1 MYGMRGSG
9 RMFRILMRH
18 AGVSREMGGE
28 ELSLAVQRVD
38 QMFIQ
43 ALEAGA
49 SDIHMHP
56 EHNALRIRFRIDGVL
71 HEHEVVTQPDL
82 VQAMISRV
90 KLAANLHLDEKRD
103 TQDGRIDMEYLDRR
117 LSARVSC
124 IPTLNGERIVM
135 RILDPAKMQV
145 KLDSLGM
152 PQDVMAHWRRALQ
165 VAYGMLV
172 VTGPTGSG
180 KTSTLYASLHTLDRV
195 HRNIVTV
202 EDPVE
207 YEFPDNVMQVQVTEK
222 ITFPRALR
230 AMLRH
235 DPDVIMIG
243 EIRDR
248 ESLQIG
254 IQAALT
260 GHLVLST
267 LHTNNAI
274 ETLSRMIDMGAED
287 YLIAATLQCAMA
299 QRLVRVICPDCRA
312 PYQPTP
318 DEIAALKIPQEW
330 LAQARFFMGK
340 GCPKCMNTGYRGR
353 SGIFELLRISP
364 AIREA
369 IVNRAS
375 SDQIMQIAVKEGY
388 RTMLDDGRDKVLRG
402 ITTPHEVIQAV
413 YAGCMSET
421 QEGNPHGT
429 TTPAV

>member
-1 MYGMRGSG
+1 MYLRGSG
-9 RMFRILMRH
+9 RMFRLIMRH
-18 AGVSREMGGE
+18 AGVAREMGGE
-28 ELSLAVQRVD
+28 ELSIAVQRVD

-43 ALEAGA
+43 ALEMGV

-56 EHNALRIRFRIDGVL
+56 EFNALRIRFRVDGVL
-71 HEHEVVTQPDL
+71 HEHEVITQADL
-82 VQAMISRV
+82 AQSMVARV

-103 TQDGRIDMEYLDRR
+103 TQDGRIDMEYMDRR

-152 PQDVMAHWRRALQ
+152 PQEVITNWRRSLQ

-180 KTSTLYASLHTLDRV
+180 KTSTLYASLHTLDRIR
-195 HRNIVTV
+195 RNIVTV

-274 ETLSRMIDMGAED
+274 ETLSRMLDMGAED
-287 YLIAATLQCAMA
+287 YLVAATLQCSMA
-299 QRLVRVICPDCRA
+299 QRLVRTICPDCRV

-318 DEIAALKIPQEW
+318 DEIAALQIPKEALPQCK
-330 LAQARFFMGK
+330 FFIGK
-340 GCPKCMNTGYRGR
+340 GCNNCRGTGYRGR
-353 SGIFELLRISP
+353 IGIFELLRITP

-369 IVNRAS
+369 IVSRAS
-375 SDQIMQIAVKEGY
+375 SDAIAQIARKEGF
-388 RTMLDDGRDKVLRG
+388 RTMLDDGRDKILRG
-402 ITTPHEVIQAV
+402 ITTPYEVIQAV
-413 YAGCMSET
+413 YAGVYE
-421 QEGNPHGT
+421 E
-429 TTPAV
+429 

>member
-82 VQAMISRV
+82 IQAMISRV
-90 KLAANLHLDEKRD
+90 KLAANMHLDEKRD

-353 SGIFELLRISP
+353 TGIFELLRISP

-375 SDQIMQIAVKEGY
+375 SDQIMQIAVKEGF

-413 YAGCMSET
+413 YAGVYE
-421 QEGNPHGT
+421 
-429 TTPAV
+429 

>member
-82 VQAMISRV
+82 IQAMISRV
-90 KLAANLHLDEKRD
+90 KLAANMHLDEKRD

-299 QRLVRVICPDCRA
+299 QRLVRVICPDCRV

-353 SGIFELLRISP
+353 TGIFELLRISP

-375 SDQIMQIAVKEGY
+375 SDQIMQIAVKEGF

-402 ITTPHEVIQAV
+402 ITTPREVIQAV
-413 YAGCMSET
+413 YAGVYE
-421 QEGNPHGT
+421 
-429 TTPAV
+429 

>member
-71 HEHEVVTQPDL
+71 HEHEVITQPDL
-82 VQAMISRV
+82 IQAMISRV
-90 KLAANLHLDEKRD
+90 KLAANMHLDEKRD

-353 SGIFELLRISP
+353 TGIFELLRISP

-369 IVNRAS
+369 IVSRAS
-375 SDQIMQIAVKEGY
+375 SDQIMQIAVKEGF

-402 ITTPHEVIQAV
+402 ITTPREVIQAV
-413 YAGCMSET
+413 YAGVYE
-421 QEGNPHGT
+421 
-429 TTPAV
+429 

>member
-82 VQAMISRV
+82 IQAMISRV

-413 YAGCMSET
+413 YAGVYE
-421 QEGNPHGT
+421 
-429 TTPAV
+429 

>member
-1 MYGMRGSG
+1 MYGGMRGSG
-9 RMFRILMRH
+9 RMFRLIMRH
-18 AGVSREMGGE
+18 AGVAREMGGE

-43 ALEAGA
+43 ALEKGA

-71 HEHEVVTQPDL
+71 HEHEVITQPDL
-82 VQAMISRV
+82 IQAMISRV
-90 KLAANLHLDEKRD
+90 KLAANMHLDEKRD

-152 PQDVMAHWRRALQ
+152 PQDVMANWRRALQ

-274 ETLSRMIDMGAED
+274 ETLSRMMDMGAED

-299 QRLVRVICPDCRA
+299 QRLVRVICPDCRV

-330 LAQARFFMGK
+330 LAQARFYTGK
-340 GCPKCMNTGYRGR
+340 GCPKCMETGYRGR
-353 SGIFELLRISP
+353 TGIFELLRISP

-369 IVNRAS
+369 IVNHAS
-375 SDQIMQIAVKEGY
+375 SDQIMQIAVKEGF

-413 YAGCMSET
+413 YAGVYES
-421 QEGNPHGT
+421 
-429 TTPAV
+429 

>member
-1 MYGMRGSG
+1 
-9 RMFRILMRH
+9 MFRILMRH

-82 VQAMISRV
+82 IQAMISRV
-90 KLAANLHLDEKRD
+90 KLAANMHLDEKRD

-145 KLDSLGM
+145 KLDALGM
-152 PQDVMAHWRRALQ
+152 PQEVLANWRRALQ

-274 ETLSRMIDMGAED
+274 ETISRMIDMGAED

-299 QRLVRVICPDCRA
+299 QRLVRVICPDCRV

-353 SGIFELLRISP
+353 TGIFELLRISP
-364 AIREA
+364 AVREA

-375 SDQIMQIAVKEGY
+375 GDQIMQIAVKEGY

-402 ITTPHEVIQAV
+402 VTTPHEVIQAV
-413 YAGCMSET
+413 YAGVYE
-421 QEGNPHGT
+421 
-429 TTPAV
+429 

>member
-1 MYGMRGSG
+1 MYGGMRGSG
-9 RMFRILMRH
+9 RVFRLLMRH

-28 ELSLAVQRVD
+28 ELSIAVQRVD
-38 QMFIQ
+38 QMFIE
-43 ALEAGA
+43 ALERGA

-71 HEHEVVTQPDL
+71 HEYDVITQPDL
-82 VQAMISRV
+82 IQAMISRV
-90 KLAANLHLDEKRD
+90 KLAANMHLDEKRD
-103 TQDGRIDMEYLDRR
+103 TQDGRIDMEYMDRR

-124 IPTLNGERIVM
+124 IPTLNGERIAM
-135 RILDPAKMQV
+135 RLLDPAKMQV
-145 KLDSLGM
+145 KLDALGM
-152 PQDVMAHWRRALQ
+152 PQEVLANWRRALQ

-195 HRNIVTV
+195 RRNIVTV

-222 ITFPRALR
+222 VTFPRALR

-274 ETLSRMIDMGAED
+274 ETISRMIDMGAED

-299 QRLVRVICPDCRA
+299 QRLVRLICPDCRV

-318 DEIAALKIPQEW
+318 DEIAALKIPREW
-330 LAQARFFMGK
+330 LAQARFWIGK
-340 GCPKCMNTGYRGR
+340 GCKNCMNTGYRGR
-353 SGIFELLRISP
+353 TGIFELLRITP

-375 SDQIMQIAVKEGY
+375 GDQILQIAVKEGF

-402 ITTPHEVIQAV
+402 MTTPHEVIQAV
-413 YAGCMSET
+413 YAGVYE
-421 QEGNPHGT
+421 E
-429 TTPAV
+429 

>member
-1 MYGMRGSG
+1 MMYGMRGSG

-82 VQAMISRV
+82 IQAMISRV
-90 KLAANLHLDEKRD
+90 KLAANMHLDEKRD

-145 KLDSLGM
+145 KLDALGM
-152 PQDVMAHWRRALQ
+152 PQEVLANWRRALQ

-274 ETLSRMIDMGAED
+274 ETISRMIDMGAED

-299 QRLVRVICPDCRA
+299 QRLVRVICPDCRV

-353 SGIFELLRISP
+353 TGIFELLRISP
-364 AIREA
+364 AVREA

-375 SDQIMQIAVKEGY
+375 GDQIMQIAVKEGY

-402 ITTPHEVIQAV
+402 VTTPHEVIQAV
-413 YAGCMSET
+413 YAGVYE
-421 QEGNPHGT
+421 
-429 TTPAV
+429 

>member
-71 HEHEVVTQPDL
+71 HEQEVVTQPDL
-82 VQAMISRV
+82 VQAMVSRV

-152 PQDVMAHWRRALQ
+152 PQEVMAHWRRALQ

-222 ITFPRALR
+222 VTFPRALR

-330 LAQARFFMGK
+330 LAQARFFTGK

-353 SGIFELLRISP
+353 TGIFELLRISP

-369 IVNRAS
+369 IVTRAS
-375 SDQIMQIAVKEGY
+375 SDQILHIAVKEGY

-413 YAGCMSET
+413 YAGVYE
-421 QEGNPHGT
+421 
-429 TTPAV
+429 

>member
-1 MYGMRGSG
+1 
-9 RMFRILMRH
+9 
-18 AGVSREMGGE
+18 V
-28 ELSLAVQRVD
+28 
-38 QMFIQ
+38 
-43 ALEAGA
+43 
-49 SDIHMHP
+49 HP

-82 VQAMISRV
+82 IQAMISRV
-90 KLAANLHLDEKRD
+90 KLAANMHLDEKRD

-145 KLDSLGM
+145 KLDALGM
-152 PQDVMAHWRRALQ
+152 PQEVLANWRRALQ

-274 ETLSRMIDMGAED
+274 ETISRMIDMGAED

-299 QRLVRVICPDCRA
+299 QRLVRIICPDCRV

-318 DEIAALKIPQEW
+318 DEIAALKMPQEW
-330 LAQARFFMGK
+330 LAQARFFAGK
-340 GCPKCMNTGYRGR
+340 GCPKCMHTGYRGR
-353 SGIFELLRISP
+353 TGIFELLRISP
-364 AIREA
+364 AVREA

-375 SDQIMQIAVKEGY
+375 GDQIMQIAVKEGF

-402 ITTPHEVIQAV
+402 VTTPHEVIQAV
-413 YAGCMSET
+413 YAGVYE
-421 QEGNPHGT
+421 
-429 TTPAV
+429 

>member
-82 VQAMISRV
+82 IQAMISRV
-90 KLAANLHLDEKRD
+90 KLAANMHLDEKRD

-145 KLDSLGM
+145 KLDALGM
-152 PQDVMAHWRRALQ
+152 PQEVLAHWRRALQ

-274 ETLSRMIDMGAED
+274 ETISRMIDMGAED

-299 QRLVRVICPDCRA
+299 QRLVRVICPDCRV

-353 SGIFELLRISP
+353 TGIFELLRISP
-364 AIREA
+364 AVREA

-375 SDQIMQIAVKEGY
+375 GDQIMQIAVKEGY

-402 ITTPHEVIQAV
+402 VTTPHEVIQAV
-413 YAGCMSET
+413 YAGVYE
-421 QEGNPHGT
+421 
-429 TTPAV
+429 

>member
-82 VQAMISRV
+82 VQAMVSRV

-353 SGIFELLRISP
+353 TGIFELLRISP

-375 SDQIMQIAVKEGY
+375 SDQIMQIAVKEGF

-402 ITTPHEVIQAV
+402 ITTPREVIQAV
-413 YAGCMSET
+413 YAGVYE
-421 QEGNPHGT
+421 
-429 TTPAV
+429 

>member
-1 MYGMRGSG
+1 MYGRSSG
-9 RMFRILMRH
+9 RMFRLLMRH
-18 AGVSREMGGE
+18 AGVAREMGGE

-43 ALEAGA
+43 ALEMGA
-49 SDIHMHP
+49 SDIHLHP

-71 HEHEVVTQPDL
+71 HEQEVITQLDL
-82 VQAMISRV
+82 AQAIIARI
-90 KLAANLHLDEKRD
+90 KLAANMHLDEKRD
-103 TQDGRIDMEYLDRR
+103 TQDGRIDMEYMDRR

-135 RILDPAKMQV
+135 RILDPARMQV
-145 KLDSLGM
+145 RLDSLGM
-152 PQDVMAHWRRALQ
+152 PQDVMANWRKSLQ

-243 EIRDR
+243 EIRDS

-274 ETLSRMIDMGAED
+274 ETISRMVDMGAEE
-287 YLIAATLQCAMA
+287 YLIAATLQCSMA
-299 QRLVRVICPDCRA
+299 QRLVRIICPDCRV
-312 PYQPTP
+312 PYQPTA
-318 DEIAALKIPQEW
+318 DEIAALHIPPEVLPQC
-330 LAQARFFMGK
+330 RFYIGR
-340 GCPKCMNTGYRGR
+340 GCANCRNTGYRGR
-353 SGIFELLRISP
+353 TGIFELLRVTP

-369 IVNRAS
+369 IVNRATG
-375 SDQIMQIAVKEGY
+375 DVIAQIARKEGF
-388 RTMLDDGRDKVLRG
+388 RTMLEDGRDKILRG

-413 YAGCMSET
+413 YAGVYE
-421 QEGNPHGT
+421 
-429 TTPAV
+429 

>member
-82 VQAMISRV
+82 IQAMISRV
-90 KLAANLHLDEKRD
+90 KLAANMHLDEKRD

-145 KLDSLGM
+145 KLDALGM
-152 PQDVMAHWRRALQ
+152 PQEVLANWRRALQ

-230 AMLRH
+230 AMFAPRPRCDYDWRDSRPRVAADWHPSRAYGTLGAIDPAHEQRH
-235 DPDVIMIG
+235 
-243 EIRDR
+243 RD
-248 ESLQIG
+248 
-254 IQAALT
+254 
-260 GHLVLST
+260 
-267 LHTNNAI
+267 
-274 ETLSRMIDMGAED
+274 D
-287 YLIAATLQCAMA
+287 
-299 QRLVRVICPDCRA
+299 
-312 PYQPTP
+312 
-318 DEIAALKIPQEW
+318 
-330 LAQARFFMGK
+330 
-340 GCPKCMNTGYRGR
+340 
-353 SGIFELLRISP
+353 
-364 AIREA
+364 
-369 IVNRAS
+369 
-375 SDQIMQIAVKEGY
+375 
-388 RTMLDDGRDKVLRG
+388 
-402 ITTPHEVIQAV
+402 
-413 YAGCMSET
+413 
-421 QEGNPHGT
+421 
-429 TTPAV
+429 

>member
-413 YAGCMSET
+413 YAGVYE
-421 QEGNPHGT
+421 
-429 TTPAV
+429 

>member
-71 HEHEVVTQPDL
+71 HEHEVITQPDL
-82 VQAMISRV
+82 VQAMVSRV
-90 KLAANLHLDEKRD
+90 KLAANMHLDEKRD

-353 SGIFELLRISP
+353 TGIFELLRISP

-375 SDQIMQIAVKEGY
+375 SDQILHIAVKEGY

-413 YAGCMSET
+413 YAGVYE
-421 QEGNPHGT
+421 
-429 TTPAV
+429 

>member
-1 MYGMRGSG
+1 
-9 RMFRILMRH
+9 
-18 AGVSREMGGE
+18 
-28 ELSLAVQRVD
+28 
-38 QMFIQ
+38 
-43 ALEAGA
+43 
-49 SDIHMHP
+49 
-56 EHNALRIRFRIDGVL
+56 
-71 HEHEVVTQPDL
+71 
-82 VQAMISRV
+82 
-90 KLAANLHLDEKRD
+90 
-103 TQDGRIDMEYLDRR
+103 
-117 LSARVSC
+117 
-124 IPTLNGERIVM
+124 
-135 RILDPAKMQV
+135 
-145 KLDSLGM
+145 
-152 PQDVMAHWRRALQ
+152 
-165 VAYGMLV
+165 
-172 VTGPTGSG
+172 
-180 KTSTLYASLHTLDRV
+180 
-195 HRNIVTV
+195 
-202 EDPVE
+202 
-207 YEFPDNVMQVQVTEK
+207 
-222 ITFPRALR
+222 
-230 AMLRH
+230 MLRH

-330 LAQARFFMGK
+330 LAQARFFAGK

-413 YAGCMSET
+413 YAGVYE
-421 QEGNPHGT
+421 
-429 TTPAV
+429 

>member
-1 MYGMRGSG
+1 MMYGMRGSG

-82 VQAMISRV
+82 VQAMVSRV
-90 KLAANLHLDEKRD
+90 KLAANMHLDEKRD

-413 YAGCMSET
+413 YAGVYE
-421 QEGNPHGT
+421 
-429 TTPAV
+429 

>member
-267 LHTNNAI
+267 LHTNNAV

-413 YAGCMSET
+413 YAGVYE
-421 QEGNPHGT
+421 
-429 TTPAV
+429 

>member
-82 VQAMISRV
+82 IQAMISRV

-353 SGIFELLRISP
+353 TGIFELLRISP
-364 AIREA
+364 AIHEA

-375 SDQIMQIAVKEGY
+375 SDQILHIAVKEGY

-413 YAGCMSET
+413 YAGVYE
-421 QEGNPHGT
+421 
-429 TTPAV
+429 

>member
-1 MYGMRGSG
+1 MYGGMRGSG
-9 RMFRILMRH
+9 RMFRLIMRH
-18 AGVSREMGGE
+18 AGVAREMGGE

-38 QMFIQ
+38 QMFIH
-43 ALEAGA
+43 ALEKGA

-71 HEHEVVTQPDL
+71 HEHEVITQPDL
-82 VQAMISRV
+82 IQAMISRV
-90 KLAANLHLDEKRD
+90 KLAANMHLDEKRD

-152 PQDVMAHWRRALQ
+152 PQDVMANWRRALQ

-195 HRNIVTV
+195 RRNIVTV

-274 ETLSRMIDMGAED
+274 ETLSRMMDMGAED

-299 QRLVRVICPDCRA
+299 QRLVRVICPDCRV

-330 LAQARFFMGK
+330 LAQARFYTGK
-340 GCPKCMNTGYRGR
+340 GCPKCMETGYRGR
-353 SGIFELLRISP
+353 TGIFELLRISP

-369 IVNRAS
+369 IVNHAS
-375 SDQIMQIAVKEGY
+375 SDQIMQIAVKEGF

-413 YAGCMSET
+413 YAGVYES
-421 QEGNPHGT
+421 
-429 TTPAV
+429 

>member
-82 VQAMISRV
+82 IQAMISRV
-90 KLAANLHLDEKRD
+90 KLAANMHLDEKRD

-145 KLDSLGM
+145 KLDALGM
-152 PQDVMAHWRRALQ
+152 PQEVLAHWRRALQ

-254 IQAALT
+254 VQAALT

-274 ETLSRMIDMGAED
+274 ETISRMIDMGAED

-299 QRLVRVICPDCRA
+299 QRLVRIICPDCRV

-318 DEIAALKIPQEW
+318 DEVAALKIPQEW
-330 LAQARFFMGK
+330 LSQARFFAGK
-340 GCPKCMNTGYRGR
+340 GCPKCMHTGYRGR
-353 SGIFELLRISP
+353 TGIFELLRISP

-369 IVNRAS
+369 IVSRAS
-375 SDQIMQIAVKEGY
+375 GDQIMQIAVKEGF
-388 RTMLDDGRDKVLRG
+388 RMMLDDGRDKVLRG
-402 ITTPHEVIQAV
+402 ITTPREVIQAV
-413 YAGCMSET
+413 YAGVYE
-421 QEGNPHGT
+421 
-429 TTPAV
+429 

>member
-1 MYGMRGSG
+1 MMYGMRGSG

-82 VQAMISRV
+82 IQAMISRV
-90 KLAANLHLDEKRD
+90 KLAANMHLDEKRD

-299 QRLVRVICPDCRA
+299 QRLVRVICPDCRV

-353 SGIFELLRISP
+353 TGIFELLRISP

-375 SDQIMQIAVKEGY
+375 SDQILHIAVKEGF

-413 YAGCMSET
+413 YAGVYE
-421 QEGNPHGT
+421 
-429 TTPAV
+429 

>member
-353 SGIFELLRISP
+353 TGIFELLRISP

-413 YAGCMSET
+413 YAGVYE
-421 QEGNPHGT
+421 
-429 TTPAV
+429 

>member
-1 MYGMRGSG
+1 MMYGMRGSG

-353 SGIFELLRISP
+353 TGIFEQLRISP

-413 YAGCMSET
+413 YAGVYE
-421 QEGNPHGT
+421 
-429 TTPAV
+429 

>member
-375 SDQIMQIAVKEGY
+375 SDQIMHIAVKEGY

-413 YAGCMSET
+413 YAGVYE
-421 QEGNPHGT
+421 
-429 TTPAV
+429 

>member
-1 MYGMRGSG
+1 MMYGGMRGSG
-9 RMFRILMRH
+9 RMFRLLIRH
-18 AGVSREMGGE
+18 AGVTREMGGE

-38 QMFIQ
+38 RMFIE

-56 EHNALRIRFRIDGVL
+56 ERNMLRIRFRIDGVL
-71 HEHEVVTQPDL
+71 HEHETITEPDL
-82 VQAMISRV
+82 WQAMIARV
-90 KLAANLHLDEKRD
+90 KLAANMHLDEKRD
-103 TQDGRIDMEYLDRR
+103 TQDGRIDMEYMDRR

-124 IPTLNGERIVM
+124 IPSLNGERIVM
-135 RILDPAKMQV
+135 RILDPAKMMV
-145 KLDSLGM
+145 KLDTLGM
-152 PQDVMAHWRRALQ
+152 PQDVLANWRRALQ

-207 YEFPDNVMQVQVTEK
+207 YEFPDNVMQVQVSDK

-274 ETLSRMIDMGAED
+274 ETISRMIDMGAED

-299 QRLVRVICPDCRA
+299 QRLVRLICPDCRT
-312 PYQPTP
+312 PYQPTA
-318 DEIAALKIPQEW
+318 DELTALRIPKETASQF
-330 LAQARFFMGK
+330 QFFIGK
-340 GCPKCMNTGYRGR
+340 GCTQCRGTGFRGR
-353 SGIFELLRISP
+353 TGIFELLRISP

-369 IVNRAS
+369 IVNRVPG
-375 SDQIMQIAVKEGY
+375 DQILQIAQKEGF

-402 ITTPHEVIQAV
+402 LTTPHEVIQAV
-413 YAGCMSET
+413 YAGVYE
-421 QEGNPHGT
+421 
-429 TTPAV
+429 

>member
-1 MYGMRGSG
+1 
-9 RMFRILMRH
+9 MFRLLMRH
-18 AGVSREMGGE
+18 AGITREMGGE

-38 QMFIQ
+38 RMFIE

-56 EHNALRIRFRIDGVL
+56 ERNMLRIRFRIDGVL
-71 HEHEVVTQPDL
+71 HEHETITEPDL
-82 VQAMISRV
+82 WQAMIARV

-103 TQDGRIDMEYLDRR
+103 TQDGRIDMEYMDRR

-124 IPTLNGERIVM
+124 IPSLNGERIVM

-145 KLDSLGM
+145 KLDALGM
-152 PQDVMAHWRRALQ
+152 PQDVLAHWRRALQ

-207 YEFPDNVMQVQVTEK
+207 YEFPDNVMQVQVSEK

-274 ETLSRMIDMGAED
+274 ETISRMIDMGAED

-299 QRLVRVICPDCRA
+299 QRLVRLICPDCRV
-312 PYQPTP
+312 PYQPTA
-318 DEIAALKIPQEW
+318 DELAALRIPAEAA
-330 LAQARFFMGK
+330 AQFTFYVGK
-340 GCPKCMNTGYRGR
+340 GCPACRGTGFRGR
-353 SGIFELLRISP
+353 MGIFELLRISS
-364 AIREA
+364 AVREA

-375 SDQIMQIAVKEGY
+375 GDQIMQIAQKEGF
-388 RTMLDDGRDKVLRG
+388 RTMLEDGRDKVLRG
-402 ITTPHEVIQAV
+402 LTTPHEVIQAV
-413 YAGCMSET
+413 YSGVYE
-421 QEGNPHGT
+421 
-429 TTPAV
+429 

>member
-1 MYGMRGSG
+1 MYGMRSSG

-82 VQAMISRV
+82 IQAMISRV
-90 KLAANLHLDEKRD
+90 KLAANMHLDEKRD

-353 SGIFELLRISP
+353 TGIFELLRISP

-369 IVNRAS
+369 IVSRAS
-375 SDQIMQIAVKEGY
+375 SDQIMQIAVKEGF

-402 ITTPHEVIQAV
+402 ITTPREVIQAV
-413 YAGCMSET
+413 YAGVYE
-421 QEGNPHGT
+421 
-429 TTPAV
+429 

>member
-1 MYGMRGSG
+1 MMYGMRGSG

-90 KLAANLHLDEKRD
+90 KLAANMHLDEKRD

-413 YAGCMSET
+413 YAGVYE
-421 QEGNPHGT
+421 
-429 TTPAV
+429 

>member
-1 MYGMRGSG
+1 
-9 RMFRILMRH
+9 MFRILMRH

-82 VQAMISRV
+82 VQAMVSRV

-353 SGIFELLRISP
+353 TGIFELLRISP

-375 SDQIMQIAVKEGY
+375 SDQILHIAVKEGY

-413 YAGCMSET
+413 YAGVYE
-421 QEGNPHGT
+421 
-429 TTPAV
+429 

>member
-1 MYGMRGSG
+1 MYGGMRGSG
-9 RMFRILMRH
+9 RMFRLIMRH
-18 AGVSREMGGE
+18 AGVAREMGGE

-43 ALEAGA
+43 ALEKGA

-71 HEHEVVTQPDL
+71 HEHEVITQPDL
-82 VQAMISRV
+82 IQAMISRV
-90 KLAANLHLDEKRD
+90 KLAANMHLDEKRD

-152 PQDVMAHWRRALQ
+152 PQDVMATWRRALQ

-195 HRNIVTV
+195 RRNIVTV

-299 QRLVRVICPDCRA
+299 QRLVRVICPDCRI

-330 LAQARFFMGK
+330 LAQARFYTGK
-340 GCPKCMNTGYRGR
+340 GCPKCMETGYRGR
-353 SGIFELLRISP
+353 TGIFELLRISP
-364 AIREA
+364 AVREA

-375 SDQIMQIAVKEGY
+375 SDQIMQIAVKEGF

-413 YAGCMSET
+413 YAGVYES
-421 QEGNPHGT
+421 
-429 TTPAV
+429 

>member
-82 VQAMISRV
+82 IQAMISRV

-135 RILDPAKMQV
+135 RLLDPAKMQV
-145 KLDSLGM
+145 QLDSLGM
-152 PQDVMAHWRRALQ
+152 PQEVMAHWRRALQ

-299 QRLVRVICPDCRA
+299 QRLVRVICPDCRV

-330 LAQARFFMGK
+330 LAQARFVKGK
-340 GCPKCMNTGYRGR
+340 GCPKCMQTGYRGR
-353 SGIFELLRISP
+353 TGIFELLRISP

-375 SDQIMQIAVKEGY
+375 SDHIMQVAVKEGY

-402 ITTPHEVIQAV
+402 VTTPHEVTQAV
-413 YAGCMSET
+413 YAGVYE
-421 QEGNPHGT
+421 
-429 TTPAV
+429 

>member
-1 MYGMRGSG
+1 MMYGMRGSG

-353 SGIFELLRISP
+353 TGIFELLRISP

-413 YAGCMSET
+413 YAGVYE
-421 QEGNPHGT
+421 
-429 TTPAV
+429 

>member
-82 VQAMISRV
+82 IQAMISRV

-135 RILDPAKMQV
+135 RLLDPAKMQV
-145 KLDSLGM
+145 QLDSLGM
-152 PQDVMAHWRRALQ
+152 PQEVMAHWRRALQ

-299 QRLVRVICPDCRA
+299 QRLVRVICPDCRV

-330 LAQARFFMGK
+330 LAQARFFKGK
-340 GCPKCMNTGYRGR
+340 GCPKCMQTGYRGR
-353 SGIFELLRISP
+353 TGIFELLRISP

-375 SDQIMQIAVKEGY
+375 SDHIMQVAVKEGY

-402 ITTPHEVIQAV
+402 VTTPHEVTQAV
-413 YAGCMSET
+413 YAGVYE
-421 QEGNPHGT
+421 
-429 TTPAV
+429 

>member
-1 MYGMRGSG
+1 MMYGMRGSG

-82 VQAMISRV
+82 IQAMISRV
-90 KLAANLHLDEKRD
+90 KLAANMHLDEKRD

-145 KLDSLGM
+145 ELDALGM
-152 PQDVMAHWRRALQ
+152 PQEVLANWRRALQ

-274 ETLSRMIDMGAED
+274 ETISRMIDMGAED

-299 QRLVRVICPDCRA
+299 QRLVRVICPDCRV

-353 SGIFELLRISP
+353 TGIFELLRISP
-364 AIREA
+364 AVREA

-375 SDQIMQIAVKEGY
+375 GDQIMQIAVKEGY

-402 ITTPHEVIQAV
+402 VTTPHEVIQAV
-413 YAGCMSET
+413 YAGVYE
-421 QEGNPHGT
+421 
-429 TTPAV
+429 